1 MPCNKRMFITESSSM
16 SNFSLRNKLL
26 LLSLF
31 PLILTLCILMT
42 VSYYVEQSALA
53 DEVTTFR
60 TKLIGERK
68 TQIKEAT
75 EIAAG
80 IVQYQLS
87 LKENGN
93 VNQALRDIRFGSSGY
108 FFIYDSQGKNLF
120 HAVMP
125 NLEGQNKI
133 DMTDPR
139 GTKIIVGLLD
149 AAKRGDGNFSFYF
162 QKPNTNEQ
170 IEKIGYSMMI
180 PGTDWML
187 GTGAYIDDIDAVV
200 EDYRATVTEQM
211 IDKSYA
217 ILLIALLLA
226 AMTAVVILATAQ
238 RMVAPIKNMADN
250 LNDIAKGEG
259 DLTKRLTVKGEDEI
273 AQLGQSFNLFVD
285 KLQTIIGDVANATA
299 KVKSAA
305 NAIHDQTKVMS
316 SQLISHNNET
326 DQVVTAITEM
336 SATASEVAQNT
347 TQVAEATHAATG
359 DVANAQ
365 RCVDASLEEIS
376 ALMAQIN
383 NAAGNIQSLSEQS
396 KKINNV
402 LSVIGG
408 IAEQTNL
415 LALNAAIEAAR
426 AGEQGRGFAVV
437 ADEVRNLASRTQS
450 STLEINEMLSE
461 LHKLVA
467 LAVKTMEESQQSC
480 VRSVDSSRAISESLG
495 SVTSAVTAI
504 NDMSTQIATAATEQ
518 SSVTEEINRNVFAIQ
533 EIVNE
538 LLHSSEDA
546 ARVSQTVSQEGIN
559 LGKLV
564 GQFKI

>member
-1 MPCNKRMFITESSSM
+1 MESSSM

-211 IDKSYA
+211 IEKSYA

-226 AMTAVVILATAQ
+226 AMTAAVILITAQ

-259 DLTKRLTVKGEDEI
+259 DLTKRLIVKGEDEI

-299 KVKSAA
+299 KVKTAA

-316 SQLISHNNET
+316 NQLISHNNET

-383 NAAGNIQSLSEQS
+383 NAASSIQSLSEQS

>member
-1 MPCNKRMFITESSSM
+1 M

-149 AAKRGDGNFSFYF
+149 AAKKGDGNFSFYF

-211 IDKSYA
+211 IEKSYA

-226 AMTAVVILATAQ
+226 AMTAAVILITAQ

>member
-1 MPCNKRMFITESSSM
+1 M

-149 AAKRGDGNFSFYF
+149 AAKKGDGNFSFYF

-211 IDKSYA
+211 IEKSYA

-226 AMTAVVILATAQ
+226 AMTAVVILITAQ
-238 RMVAPIKNMADN
+238 RMVAPIKNMANN

-259 DLTKRLTVKGEDEI
+259 DLTKRLIVKGEDEI

-299 KVKSAA
+299 KVKTAA

-383 NAAGNIQSLSEQS
+383 NAAGSIQSLSEQS

>member
-1 MPCNKRMFITESSSM
+1 M
-16 SNFSLRNKLL
+16 SKLSLRNKLL

-31 PLILTLCILMT
+31 PLILALLILMS
-42 VSYYVEQSALA
+42 VSYYVEQDALA
-53 DEVTTFR
+53 AEVVTFK
-60 TKLIGERK
+60 TKLVGERK
-68 TQIKEAT
+68 QQIKEAT

-80 IVQYQLS
+80 IVNYQLS
-87 LKENGN
+87 LKEQGN
-93 VNQALRDIRFGSSGY
+93 VNQALRDIRFGSAGY
-108 FFIYDSQGKNLF
+108 FFMYDSQGKNIF
-120 HAVMP
+120 HALIP
-125 NLEGQNKI
+125 SLEGQNKI

-149 AAKRGDGNFSFYF
+149 AAKRGDGSFSYYY

-170 IEKIGYSMMI
+170 IEKISYAMMI

-200 EDYRATVTEQM
+200 EEYRATVTEQM
-211 IDKSYA
+211 ADKSFA
-217 ILLIALLLA
+217 ILLIALFLTGITGFIIMIA
-226 AMTAVVILATAQ
+226 AH
-238 RMVAPIKNMADN
+238 RMVVPIKNMADN

-259 DLTKRLTVKGEDEI
+259 DLTKRLAVKGEDEI
-273 AQLGQSFNLFVD
+273 AQLGRSFNLFVD
-285 KLQTIIGDVANATA
+285 KLQNIIGDVATATA
-299 KVKSAA
+299 KVKTAA
-305 NAIHDQTKVMS
+305 NAIHAQTKVMS
-316 SQLISHNNET
+316 SQLVSHNNET

-336 SATASEVAQNT
+336 SSTANEVAKNT

-365 RCVDASLEEIS
+365 RCVDASLEEIAS
-376 ALMAQIN
+376 LMSQIN
-383 NAAGNIQSLSEQS
+383 NAAGSIKSLSEQS
-396 KKINNV
+396 QKINSV

-437 ADEVRNLASRTQS
+437 ADEVRNLASRTQA
-450 STLEINEMLSE
+450 STLEINEMLSA
-461 LHKLVA
+461 LHKLVTQ
-467 LAVKTMEESQQSC
+467 AVKAMEESQQSC
-480 VRSVDSSRAISESLG
+480 VRSVDSSRTISDSLG

-504 NDMSTQIATAATEQ
+504 NDMSTQIAAAATEQ
-518 SSVTEEINRNVFAIQ
+518 SSVTEEINRNVYAIQ

-546 ARVSQTVSQEGIN
+546 ARVSLTVSEEGIN
-559 LGKLV
+559 LGKS
-564 GQFKI
+564 

>member
-1 MPCNKRMFITESSSM
+1 M

-211 IDKSYA
+211 IEKSYA

-259 DLTKRLTVKGEDEI
+259 DLTKRLIVKGEDEI

-299 KVKSAA
+299 KVKTAA

-383 NAAGNIQSLSEQS
+383 NAAGSIQSLSEQS

>member
-1 MPCNKRMFITESSSM
+1 M

-31 PLILTLCILMT
+31 PLIFTLFVLMT
-42 VSYYVEQSALA
+42 VSYYVEKDALA

-149 AAKRGDGNFSFYF
+149 AAKKGDGNFSFYF

-187 GTGAYIDDIDAVV
+187 GTGVYIDDIDTVV

-211 IDKSYA
+211 IEKSYA

-226 AMTAVVILATAQ
+226 AITTVVILITAQ
-238 RMVAPIKNMADN
+238 RMVAPIKNMANN

-259 DLTKRLTVKGEDEI
+259 DLTKRLIVKGEDEI

-299 KVKSAA
+299 KVKTAA

-383 NAAGNIQSLSEQS
+383 NAAGSIQSLSEQS

>member
-1 MPCNKRMFITESSSM
+1 M

-31 PLILTLCILMT
+31 PLIFTLFVLMT
-42 VSYYVEQSALA
+42 VSYYVEKDALA

-149 AAKRGDGNFSFYF
+149 AAKKGDGNFSFYF

-187 GTGAYIDDIDAVV
+187 GTGVYIDDIDTVV

-211 IDKSYA
+211 IEKSYA

-226 AMTAVVILATAQ
+226 AITTVVILITAQ

-259 DLTKRLTVKGEDEI
+259 DLTKRLIVKGEDEI

-299 KVKSAA
+299 KVKTAA

-383 NAAGNIQSLSEQS
+383 NAAGSIQSLSEQS

>member
-1 MPCNKRMFITESSSM
+1 MPH
-16 SNFSLRNKLL
+16 FSLRNKLL

-31 PLILTLCILMT
+31 PLLFTLCVLMT
-42 VSYYVEQSALA
+42 VTYYVEQDALA
-53 DEVTTFR
+53 DEVTIFR

-68 TQIKEAT
+68 AQIKEAT

-80 IVQYQLS
+80 IIQYQLS

-93 VNQALRDIRFGSSGY
+93 VNQALRDIRFGSAGY

-149 AAKRGDGNFSFYF
+149 AAKNGDGNFSFYF
-162 QKPNTNEQ
+162 EKPNTKEQ
-170 IEKIGYSMMI
+170 IEKLGYSMMI

-200 EDYRATVTEQM
+200 EDYRASATEQM
-211 IDKSYA
+211 MSKSFA
-217 ILLIALLLA
+217 ILLIALVLA
-226 AMTAVVILATAQ
+226 GITAFIIMITTH
-238 RMVAPIKNMADN
+238 RMVTPIKNMADN

-285 KLQTIIGDVANATA
+285 KLQTIMGDVASATA

-336 SATASEVAQNT
+336 SSTASEVAQNT
-347 TQVAEATHAATG
+347 TQVAEATQAATG

-365 RCVDASLEEIS
+365 RCVDASLEEI
-376 ALMAQIN
+376 AGLMEQIN
-383 NAAGNIQSLSEQS
+383 NAAGSIQSLSEQS

-467 LAVKTMEESQQSC
+467 QAVKTMEESQQSC

-518 SSVTEEINRNVFAIQ
+518 SSVTEEINRNVYAIQ

-546 ARVSQTVSQEGIN
+546 ARVSQTVSQEGTK

>member
-1 MPCNKRMFITESSSM
+1 M

-149 AAKRGDGNFSFYF
+149 AAKKGDGNFSFYF

-180 PGTDWML
+180 PSTDWML

-226 AMTAVVILATAQ
+226 AITAVVILATAQ

-273 AQLGQSFNLFVD
+273 AQLGRSFNLFVD

>member
-1 MPCNKRMFITESSSM
+1 M

-149 AAKRGDGNFSFYF
+149 AAKKGDGNFSFYF

-226 AMTAVVILATAQ
+226 AITAVVILATAQ

-299 KVKSAA
+299 KVKTAA

>member
-1 MPCNKRMFITESSSM
+1 MFILEYSDM
-16 SNFSLRNKLL
+16 PHFSLRNKLL

-31 PLILTLCILMT
+31 PLLFTLCVLMT
-42 VSYYVEQSALA
+42 VTYYVEQDALA
-53 DEVTTFR
+53 DEVTIFR

-68 TQIKEAT
+68 AQIKEAT

-80 IVQYQLS
+80 IIQYQLS

-93 VNQALRDIRFGSSGY
+93 VNQALRDIRFGSAGY

-149 AAKRGDGNFSFYF
+149 AAKNGDGNFSFYF
-162 QKPNTNEQ
+162 EKPNTKEQ
-170 IEKIGYSMMI
+170 IEKLGYSMMI

-200 EDYRATVTEQM
+200 EDYRATATEQM
-211 IDKSYA
+211 MSKSFA
-217 ILLIALLLA
+217 ILLIALVLA
-226 AMTAVVILATAQ
+226 GITAFIIMITTH
-238 RMVAPIKNMADN
+238 RMVTPIKNMADN

-273 AQLGQSFNLFVD
+273 AKLGQSFNLFVD
-285 KLQTIIGDVANATA
+285 KLQTIIGDVASATA

-305 NAIHDQTKVMS
+305 NAIHDQTKAMS

-336 SATASEVAQNT
+336 SSTASEVAQNT
-347 TQVAEATHAATG
+347 TQVAEATQAATG

-365 RCVDASLEEIS
+365 RCVDASLEEI
-376 ALMAQIN
+376 AGLMEQIN
-383 NAAGNIQSLSEQS
+383 NAAGSIQSLSEQS

-467 LAVKTMEESQQSC
+467 QAVKTMEESQQSC

-518 SSVTEEINRNVFAIQ
+518 SSVTEEINRNVYAIQ

-546 ARVSQTVSQEGIN
+546 ARVSQTVSQEGTN

>member
-1 MPCNKRMFITESSSM
+1 M
-16 SNFSLRNKLL
+16 SNLSLRNKLL
-26 LLSLF
+26 LLALF
-31 PLILTLCILMT
+31 PLLLTLVILMT
-42 VSYYVEQSALA
+42 VSYHVEQESLA
-53 DEVTTFR
+53 DEVTAFR
-60 TKLIGERK
+60 EKLIGERK

-75 EIAAG
+75 QIAAG

-87 LKENGN
+87 LKEQGN

-139 GTKIIVGLLD
+139 GTKIIVGLLN
-149 AAKRGDGNFSFYF
+149 AAKNGDGNFSFYF

-170 IEKIGYSMMI
+170 IEKLGYSMMI

-187 GTGAYIDDIDAVV
+187 GTGVYVDDIDAVV
-200 EDYRATVTEQM
+200 EDYRATAYEQM
-211 IDKSYA
+211 MSKSLGV
-217 ILLIALLLA
+217 LLIALILA
-226 AMTAVVILATAQ
+226 AITAAVILLTAH
-238 RMVAPIKNMADN
+238 RMVTPIKNMADN

-259 DLTKRLTVKGEDEI
+259 DLTKRLTVTGEDEI
-273 AQLGQSFNLFVD
+273 AQLGRSFNLFVD

-326 DQVVTAITEM
+326 DQVVNAITEM

-383 NAAGNIQSLSEQS
+383 NAASNIQSLSEQS
-396 KKINNV
+396 KKINSV

-437 ADEVRNLASRTQS
+437 ADEVRSLASRTQS

-480 VRSVDSSRAISESLG
+480 VRSVDSSRAISDSLG

-546 ARVSQTVSQEGIN
+546 ARVSQTVSQEGTN

>member
-1 MPCNKRMFITESSSM
+1 M
-16 SNFSLRNKLL
+16 SKLSLRNKLL

-31 PLILTLCILMT
+31 PLILALLILMS
-42 VSYYVEQSALA
+42 VSYYVEQDALA
-53 DEVTTFR
+53 AEVVTFK
-60 TKLIGERK
+60 TKLVGERK
-68 TQIKEAT
+68 QQIKEAT

-80 IVQYQLS
+80 IVNYQLS
-87 LKENGN
+87 LKEQGN
-93 VNQALRDIRFGSSGY
+93 VNQALRDIRFGSAGY
-108 FFIYDSQGKNLF
+108 FFIYDSQGKSIF
-120 HAVMP
+120 HALIP
-125 NLEGQNKI
+125 SLEGQNKM

-149 AAKRGDGNFSFYF
+149 AAKRGDGSFSYYY

-170 IEKIGYSMMI
+170 IEKISYAMMI

-200 EDYRATVTEQM
+200 EEYRATVTEQM
-211 IDKSYA
+211 ADKSFA
-217 ILLIALLLA
+217 ILLIALFLTGITGFIIMIA
-226 AMTAVVILATAQ
+226 AH
-238 RMVAPIKNMADN
+238 RMVVPIKNMADN

-259 DLTKRLTVKGEDEI
+259 DLTKRLAVKGEDEI
-273 AQLGQSFNLFVD
+273 AQLGRSFNLFVD
-285 KLQTIIGDVANATA
+285 KLQNIIGDVATATA
-299 KVKSAA
+299 KVKTAA
-305 NAIHDQTKVMS
+305 NAIHAQTKVMS
-316 SQLISHNNET
+316 SQLVSHNNET

-336 SATASEVAQNT
+336 SSTANEVAKNT

-365 RCVDASLEEIS
+365 RCVDASLEEIAS
-376 ALMAQIN
+376 LMSQIN
-383 NAAGNIQSLSEQS
+383 NAAGSIKSLSEQS
-396 KKINNV
+396 QKINSV

-437 ADEVRNLASRTQS
+437 ADEVRNLASRTQA
-450 STLEINEMLSE
+450 STLEINEMLSA
-461 LHKLVA
+461 LHKLVTQ
-467 LAVKTMEESQQSC
+467 AVKAMEESQQSC
-480 VRSVDSSRAISESLG
+480 VRSVDSSRTISDSLG

-504 NDMSTQIATAATEQ
+504 NDMSTQIAAAATEQ
-518 SSVTEEINRNVFAIQ
+518 SSVTEEINRNVYAIQ

-546 ARVSQTVSQEGIN
+546 ARVSLTVSEEGIN

-564 GQFKI
+564 GQFRI

>member
-1 MPCNKRMFITESSSM
+1 M
-16 SNFSLRNKLL
+16 SKLSLRNKLL

-31 PLILTLCILMT
+31 PLILALLVLMS
-42 VSYYVEQSALA
+42 VSYYVEQDALA
-53 DEVTTFR
+53 DEVVTFR
-60 TKLIGERK
+60 SKLVGERK
-68 TQIKEAT
+68 QQIKEAT

-80 IVQYQLS
+80 IVNYQLS
-87 LKENGN
+87 LKEQGN
-93 VNQALRDIRFGSSGY
+93 VNQALRDIRFGSAGY
-108 FFIYDSQGKNLF
+108 FFMYDSQGKSIF
-120 HAVMP
+120 HALIP
-125 NLEGQNKI
+125 SLEGQNKI

-149 AAKRGDGNFSFYF
+149 AAKHGDGSFSYYY

-170 IEKIGYSMMI
+170 IEKISYVMMI

-187 GTGAYIDDIDAVV
+187 GTGAYIDDIEAVV

-211 IDKSYA
+211 ADKSFA
-217 ILLIALLLA
+217 ILLIALFLTGITGFIIMVA
-226 AMTAVVILATAQ
+226 AH
-238 RMVAPIKNMADN
+238 RMVVPIKNMADN

-259 DLTKRLTVKGEDEI
+259 DLTKRLSVKGEDEI
-273 AQLGQSFNLFVD
+273 AQLGRSFNLFVD
-285 KLQTIIGDVANATA
+285 KLQNIIGDVATATA
-299 KVKSAA
+299 KVKTAA

-316 SQLISHNNET
+316 SQLVSHNNET

-336 SATASEVAQNT
+336 SSTANEVAKNT

-365 RCVDASLEEIS
+365 RCVDASLEEIAS
-376 ALMAQIN
+376 LMSQIN
-383 NAAGNIQSLSEQS
+383 NAAGSIKSLSEQS
-396 KKINNV
+396 QKINSV

-437 ADEVRNLASRTQS
+437 ADEVRNLASRTQA
-450 STLEINEMLSE
+450 STLEINEMLSA
-461 LHKLVA
+461 LHKLVTQ
-467 LAVKTMEESQQSC
+467 AVKAMEESQQSC
-480 VRSVDSSRAISESLG
+480 VRSVDSSRTISDSLG

-504 NDMSTQIATAATEQ
+504 NDMSTQIAAAATEQ
-518 SSVTEEINRNVFAIQ
+518 SSVTEEINRNVYAIQ

-546 ARVSQTVSQEGIN
+546 ARISMTVSEEGIN

>member
-1 MPCNKRMFITESSSM
+1 M
-16 SNFSLRNKLL
+16 SKLSLRNKLL

-31 PLILTLCILMT
+31 PLILALLILMS
-42 VSYYVEQSALA
+42 VSYYVEQDALA
-53 DEVTTFR
+53 AEVVTFK
-60 TKLIGERK
+60 TKLVGERK
-68 TQIKEAT
+68 QQIKEAT

-80 IVQYQLS
+80 IVNYQLS
-87 LKENGN
+87 LKEQGN
-93 VNQALRDIRFGSSGY
+93 VNQALRDIRFGSAGY
-108 FFIYDSQGKNLF
+108 FFMYDSQGKNIF
-120 HAVMP
+120 HALIP
-125 NLEGQNKI
+125 SLEGQNKI

-149 AAKRGDGNFSFYF
+149 AAKRGDGSFSYYY

-170 IEKIGYSMMI
+170 IEKISYAMMI

-200 EDYRATVTEQM
+200 EEYRATVTEQM
-211 IDKSYA
+211 ADKSFA
-217 ILLIALLLA
+217 ILLIALFLTGITGFIIMIA
-226 AMTAVVILATAQ
+226 AH
-238 RMVAPIKNMADN
+238 RMVVPIKNMADN

-259 DLTKRLTVKGEDEI
+259 DLTKRLAVKGEDEI
-273 AQLGQSFNLFVD
+273 AQLGRSFNLFVD
-285 KLQTIIGDVANATA
+285 KLQNIIGDVATATA
-299 KVKSAA
+299 KVKTAA
-305 NAIHDQTKVMS
+305 NAIHAQTKVMS
-316 SQLISHNNET
+316 SQLVSHNNET

-336 SATASEVAQNT
+336 SSTASEVAKNT

-365 RCVDASLEEIS
+365 RCVDASLEEIAS
-376 ALMAQIN
+376 LMSQIN
-383 NAAGNIQSLSEQS
+383 NAAGSIKSLSEQS
-396 KKINNV
+396 QKINSV

-437 ADEVRNLASRTQS
+437 ADEVRNLASRTQA
-450 STLEINEMLSE
+450 STLEINEMLSA
-461 LHKLVA
+461 LHKLVTQ
-467 LAVKTMEESQQSC
+467 AVKAMEESQHSC
-480 VRSVDSSRAISESLG
+480 VRSVDSSRTISDSLG

-504 NDMSTQIATAATEQ
+504 NDMSTQIAAAATEQ
-518 SSVTEEINRNVFAIQ
+518 SSVTEEINRNVYAIQ

-546 ARVSQTVSQEGIN
+546 ARVSLTVSEEGIN

-564 GQFKI
+564 GQFRI

>member
-1 MPCNKRMFITESSSM
+1 M
-16 SNFSLRNKLL
+16 SNLSLRNKLL
-26 LLSLF
+26 LLALF
-31 PLILTLCILMT
+31 PLLLTLVILMT
-42 VSYYVEQSALA
+42 VSYHVEQESLA
-53 DEVTTFR
+53 DEVTAFR
-60 TKLIGERK
+60 EKLIGERK

-75 EIAAG
+75 QIAAG

-87 LKENGN
+87 LKEQGN

-139 GTKIIVGLLD
+139 GTKIIVGLLN
-149 AAKRGDGNFSFYF
+149 AAKNGDGNFSFYF

-187 GTGAYIDDIDAVV
+187 GTGVYVDDIDAVV
-200 EDYRATVTEQM
+200 EDYRATAYEQM
-211 IDKSYA
+211 MSKSLGV
-217 ILLIALLLA
+217 LLIALILA
-226 AMTAVVILATAQ
+226 AITAAVILLTAH
-238 RMVAPIKNMADN
+238 RMVTPIKNMADN

-259 DLTKRLTVKGEDEI
+259 DLTKRLTVTGEDEI
-273 AQLGQSFNLFVD
+273 AQLGRSFNLFVD

-383 NAAGNIQSLSEQS
+383 NAASNIQSLSEQS
-396 KKINNV
+396 KKINSV

-437 ADEVRNLASRTQS
+437 ADEVRSLASRTQS

-480 VRSVDSSRAISESLG
+480 VRSVDSSRAISDSLG

-538 LLHSSEDA
+538 LLHSSEEA
-546 ARVSQTVSQEGIN
+546 ASVSQTVSQEGTN

>member
-1 MPCNKRMFITESSSM
+1 M
-16 SNFSLRNKLL
+16 SKLSLRNKLL

-31 PLILTLCILMT
+31 PLILALLVLMS
-42 VSYYVEQSALA
+42 VSYYVEQDALA
-53 DEVTTFR
+53 DEVVTFR
-60 TKLIGERK
+60 SKLVGERK
-68 TQIKEAT
+68 QQIKEAT

-80 IVQYQLS
+80 IVNYQLS
-87 LKENGN
+87 LKEQGN
-93 VNQALRDIRFGSSGY
+93 VNQALRDIRFGSAGY
-108 FFIYDSQGKNLF
+108 FFMYDSQGKNIF
-120 HAVMP
+120 HALIP
-125 NLEGQNKI
+125 SLEGQNKM

-149 AAKRGDGNFSFYF
+149 AAKRGDGSFSYYY
-162 QKPNTNEQ
+162 QKPNTTEQ
-170 IEKIGYSMMI
+170 IEKISYAMMI

-187 GTGAYIDDIDAVV
+187 GTGAYIDDIEAVV
-200 EDYRATVTEQM
+200 EDYRETVTEQM
-211 IDKSYA
+211 AEKSFA
-217 ILLIALLLA
+217 ILLIALFLTGITGCIIMIA
-226 AMTAVVILATAQ
+226 AH
-238 RMVAPIKNMADN
+238 RMVVPIKNMADN

-273 AQLGQSFNLFVD
+273 AQLGRSFNLFVD
-285 KLQTIIGDVANATA
+285 KLQHIIGDVATATA
-299 KVKSAA
+299 KVKTAA

-316 SQLISHNNET
+316 SQLVSHNNET

-336 SATASEVAQNT
+336 SSTANEVAKNT

-365 RCVDASLEEIS
+365 RCVDASLEEIAS
-376 ALMAQIN
+376 LMSQIN
-383 NAAGNIQSLSEQS
+383 NAAGSIKSLSEQS
-396 KKINNV
+396 QKINSV

-437 ADEVRNLASRTQS
+437 ADEVRNLASRTQA
-450 STLEINEMLSE
+450 STLEINEMLSA
-461 LHKLVA
+461 LHKLVTQ
-467 LAVKTMEESQQSC
+467 AVKAMEESQQSC
-480 VRSVDSSRAISESLG
+480 VRSVDSSRTISDSLG

-504 NDMSTQIATAATEQ
+504 NDMSTQIAAAATEQ
-518 SSVTEEINRNVFAIQ
+518 SSVTEEINRNVYAIQ

-546 ARVSQTVSQEGIN
+546 ARISMTVSEEGIN

>member
-1 MPCNKRMFITESSSM
+1 M
-16 SNFSLRNKLL
+16 SKLSLRNKLL

-31 PLILTLCILMT
+31 PLILALLILMS
-42 VSYYVEQSALA
+42 VSYYVEQDALA
-53 DEVTTFR
+53 AEVVTFK
-60 TKLIGERK
+60 TKLVGERK
-68 TQIKEAT
+68 QQIKEAT

-80 IVQYQLS
+80 IVNYQLS
-87 LKENGN
+87 LKEQGN
-93 VNQALRDIRFGSSGY
+93 VNQALRDIRFGSAGY
-108 FFIYDSQGKNLF
+108 FFMYDSQGKNIF
-120 HAVMP
+120 HALIP
-125 NLEGQNKI
+125 SLEGQNKI

-149 AAKRGDGNFSFYF
+149 AAKRGDGSFSYYY

-170 IEKIGYSMMI
+170 IEKISYAMMI

-200 EDYRATVTEQM
+200 EEYRATVTEQM
-211 IDKSYA
+211 ADKSFA
-217 ILLIALLLA
+217 ILLIALFLTGITGFIIMIA
-226 AMTAVVILATAQ
+226 AH
-238 RMVAPIKNMADN
+238 RMVVPIKNMADN

-259 DLTKRLTVKGEDEI
+259 DLTKRLAVKGEDEI
-273 AQLGQSFNLFVD
+273 AQLGRSFNLFVD
-285 KLQTIIGDVANATA
+285 KLQNIIGDVATATA
-299 KVKSAA
+299 KVKTAA
-305 NAIHDQTKVMS
+305 NAIHAQTKVMS
-316 SQLISHNNET
+316 SQLVSHNNET

-336 SATASEVAQNT
+336 SSTASEVAKNT

-365 RCVDASLEEIS
+365 RCVDASLEEIAS
-376 ALMAQIN
+376 LMSQIN
-383 NAAGNIQSLSEQS
+383 NAAGSIKSLSEQS
-396 KKINNV
+396 QKINSV

-437 ADEVRNLASRTQS
+437 ADEVRNLASRTQA
-450 STLEINEMLSE
+450 STLEINEMLSA
-461 LHKLVA
+461 LHKLVTQ
-467 LAVKTMEESQQSC
+467 AVKAMEESQQSC
-480 VRSVDSSRAISESLG
+480 VRSVDSSRTISDSLG

-504 NDMSTQIATAATEQ
+504 NDMSTQIAAAATEQ
-518 SSVTEEINRNVFAIQ
+518 SSVTEEINRNVYAIQ

-546 ARVSQTVSQEGIN
+546 ARVSLTVSEEGIN

-564 GQFKI
+564 GQFRI

>member
-1 MPCNKRMFITESSSM
+1 M

-211 IDKSYA
+211 IEKSYA

-226 AMTAVVILATAQ
+226 AITAAVILITAQ

-259 DLTKRLTVKGEDEI
+259 DLTKRLIVKGEDEI

-285 KLQTIIGDVANATA
+285 KLQTIIGDVANATT
-299 KVKSAA
+299 KVKTAA

-316 SQLISHNNET
+316 SQLIRHNNET

-383 NAAGNIQSLSEQS
+383 NAAGSIQSLSEQS

>member
-1 MPCNKRMFITESSSM
+1 M

-26 LLSLF
+26 LLALF
-31 PLILTLCILMT
+31 PLILTLIVLMT
-42 VSYYVEQSALA
+42 VSYHVEQSALD

-60 TKLIGERK
+60 EKLIGERK

-75 EIAAG
+75 QIAAG

-87 LKENGN
+87 LKEQGN

-139 GTKIIVGLLD
+139 GTKIIVGLLN
-149 AAKRGDGNFSFYF
+149 AAKNGDGNFSFYF

-226 AMTAVVILATAQ
+226 AITAAVILVTAQ
-238 RMVAPIKNMADN
+238 RMVTPIKNMADN

-259 DLTKRLTVKGEDEI
+259 DLTKRLAVKGDDEI
-273 AQLGQSFNLFVD
+273 AQLGRSFNLFVD
-285 KLQTIIGDVANATA
+285 KLQTIIGDVAHATA
-299 KVKSAA
+299 KVKTAA

-316 SQLISHNNET
+316 RQLISHNNET

-383 NAAGNIQSLSEQS
+383 NAASNIQSLSEQS
-396 KKINNV
+396 QKINSV

-461 LHKLVA
+461 LHKLVS

-480 VRSVDSSRAISESLG
+480 IRSVDSSRAISESLG

-538 LLHSSEDA
+538 LLHSSEEA
-546 ARVSQTVSQEGIN
+546 ASVSQTVSQEGLN

-564 GQFKI
+564 GQFRI

>member
-1 MPCNKRMFITESSSM
+1 M
-16 SNFSLRNKLL
+16 SNLSLRNKLL
-26 LLSLF
+26 LLALF
-31 PLILTLCILMT
+31 PLLLTLVILMT
-42 VSYYVEQSALA
+42 VSYHVEQESLA
-53 DEVTTFR
+53 DEVTAFR
-60 TKLIGERK
+60 EKLIGERK

-75 EIAAG
+75 QIAAG

-87 LKENGN
+87 LKEQGN

-139 GTKIIVGLLD
+139 GTKIIVGLLN
-149 AAKRGDGNFSFYF
+149 AAKNGDGNFSFYF

-170 IEKIGYSMMI
+170 IEKLGYSMMI

-187 GTGAYIDDIDAVV
+187 GTGVYVDDIDAVV
-200 EDYRATVTEQM
+200 EDYRATAYEQM
-211 IDKSYA
+211 MSKSLGV
-217 ILLIALLLA
+217 LLIALILA
-226 AMTAVVILATAQ
+226 AITAAVILLTAH
-238 RMVAPIKNMADN
+238 RMVTPIKNMADN

-259 DLTKRLTVKGEDEI
+259 DLTKRLTVTGEDEI
-273 AQLGQSFNLFVD
+273 AQLGRSFNLFVD

-336 SATASEVAQNT
+336 SATANEVAQNT

-383 NAAGNIQSLSEQS
+383 NAASNIQSLSEQS
-396 KKINNV
+396 KKINSV

-437 ADEVRNLASRTQS
+437 ADEVRSLASRTQS

-480 VRSVDSSRAISESLG
+480 VRSVDSSRAISDSLG

-546 ARVSQTVSQEGIN
+546 ARVSQTVSQEGTN

>member
-1 MPCNKRMFITESSSM
+1 MPHFN
-16 SNFSLRNKLL
+16 LRNKLL

-31 PLILTLCILMT
+31 PLLFTLCVLMT
-42 VSYYVEQSALA
+42 VTYYVEQDALA
-53 DEVTTFR
+53 DEVTIFK

-68 TQIKEAT
+68 AQIKEAT

-93 VNQALRDIRFGSSGY
+93 VNQALRDIRFGSAGY

-149 AAKRGDGNFSFYF
+149 AAKNGDGNFSFYF
-162 QKPNTNEQ
+162 EKPNTKEQ
-170 IEKIGYSMMI
+170 VEKLGYSMMI

-200 EDYRATVTEQM
+200 DDYRTAATEQM
-211 IDKSYA
+211 MNKSFG
-217 ILLIALLLA
+217 ILLIALVLA
-226 AMTAVVILATAQ
+226 GITAFIIMIATH
-238 RMVAPIKNMADN
+238 RMVTPIKNMADN

-273 AQLGQSFNLFVD
+273 AKLGQSFNLFVD
-285 KLQTIIGDVANATA
+285 KLQTIIGDVASATS

-336 SATASEVAQNT
+336 SSTASEVAQNT
-347 TQVAEATHAATG
+347 TQVAEATQAATL

-365 RCVDASLEEIS
+365 RCVDVSLEEI
-376 ALMAQIN
+376 AGLMEQIN
-383 NAAGNIQSLSEQS
+383 NAAGSIQSLSEQS

-450 STLEINEMLSE
+450 STLEINEMLTE

-467 LAVKTMEESQQSC
+467 QAVKTMEESQHSC

-518 SSVTEEINRNVFAIQ
+518 SSVTEEINRNVYAIQ

-546 ARVSQTVSQEGIN
+546 ARVSQTVSQEGLN
-559 LGKLV
+559 LGKLI

>member
-1 MPCNKRMFITESSSM
+1 M
-16 SNFSLRNKLL
+16 SNLSLRNKLL

-31 PLILTLCILMT
+31 PLILTLLVLMT
-42 VSYYVEQSALA
+42 VSYYVEQESLA
-53 DEVTTFR
+53 EEVVTFR
-60 TKLIGERK
+60 TKLVGERK
-68 TQIKEAT
+68 QQIKEAT

-87 LKENGN
+87 LKEQGN
-93 VNQALRDIRFGSSGY
+93 VNQALRDIRFGSAGY
-108 FFIYDSQGKNLF
+108 FFMYDSQGKNIF
-120 HAVMP
+120 HALLP

-149 AAKRGDGNFSFYF
+149 AAKRGDGNFSYYY

-170 IEKIGYSMMI
+170 IEKISYVMMV

-187 GTGAYIDDIDAVV
+187 GTGAYIDDIEAVV
-200 EDYRATVTEQM
+200 EDYRQTVTEQM
-211 IDKSYA
+211 AEKSFM
-217 ILLIALLLA
+217 ILLIAIVLTGITAFIIMVA
-226 AMTAVVILATAQ
+226 AH
-238 RMVAPIKNMADN
+238 RMVVPIKNMADN

-259 DLTKRLTVKGEDEI
+259 DLTKRLIVKGEDEI
-273 AQLGQSFNLFVD
+273 AQLGRAFNLFVD

-299 KVKSAA
+299 KVKTAA

-316 SQLISHNNET
+316 HQLLSHNNET

-336 SATASEVAQNT
+336 SSTASEVAQNT

-365 RCVDASLEEIS
+365 RCVDASLEEITG
-376 ALMAQIN
+376 LMAQIN
-383 NAAGNIQSLSEQS
+383 NAAGSIKSLSEQS
-396 KKINNV
+396 QKINSV

-437 ADEVRNLASRTQS
+437 ADEVRNLASRTQA

-461 LHKLVA
+461 LHKLVSQ
-467 LAVKTMEESQQSC
+467 AVKTMDESQQSC
-480 VRSVDSSRAISESLG
+480 VRSVESSRAISESLG

-518 SSVTEEINRNVFAIQ
+518 SSVTEEINRNVYAIQ

-546 ARVSQTVSQEGIN
+546 ARVSQTVSQEGTN

>member
-1 MPCNKRMFITESSSM
+1 M

-149 AAKRGDGNFSFYF
+149 AAKKGDGNFSFYF

-226 AMTAVVILATAQ
+226 AITAAVILITAQ

-259 DLTKRLTVKGEDEI
+259 DLTKRLIVKGEDEI

-299 KVKSAA
+299 KVKTAA

-383 NAAGNIQSLSEQS
+383 NAAGSIQSLSEQS

>member
-1 MPCNKRMFITESSSM
+1 M
-16 SNFSLRNKLL
+16 SNLSLRNKLL
-26 LLSLF
+26 LLALF
-31 PLILTLCILMT
+31 PLILALCILMT
-42 VSYYVEQSALA
+42 VSYYAEQDSLNDDIA
-53 DEVTTFR
+53 TFR
-60 TKLIGERK
+60 EKLIGERK

-87 LKENGN
+87 LKDQGN

-120 HAVMP
+120 HATMP

-139 GTKIIVGLLD
+139 GTKIIVGLLN
-149 AAKRGDGNFSFYF
+149 AAKNGDGNFSFYF

-200 EDYRATVTEQM
+200 EDYRATATEQM
-211 IDKSYA
+211 INKSLGV
-217 ILLIALLLA
+217 LLIALILA
-226 AMTAVVILATAQ
+226 GLTAVIILVLAH
-238 RMVAPIKNMADN
+238 RMVTPIKNMADN

-259 DLTKRLTVKGEDEI
+259 DLTKRLTVTGEDEI
-273 AQLGQSFNLFVD
+273 AQLGRSFNLFVD
-285 KLQTIIGDVANATA
+285 KLQTIIADVANATA

-383 NAAGNIQSLSEQS
+383 NAASNIQSLSEQS
-396 KKINNV
+396 KKINSV

-437 ADEVRNLASRTQS
+437 ADEVRSLASRTQS

-480 VRSVDSSRAISESLG
+480 VRSVDSSRAISDSLG

-538 LLHSSEDA
+538 LLHSSEEA
-546 ARVSQTVSQEGIN
+546 ARVSQTVSQEGTN

>member
-1 MPCNKRMFITESSSM
+1 M
-16 SNFSLRNKLL
+16 SKLSLRNKLL

-31 PLILTLCILMT
+31 PLILALLVLMS
-42 VSYYVEQSALA
+42 VSYYVEQNALA
-53 DEVTTFR
+53 DEVVTFR
-60 TKLIGERK
+60 SKLVGERK
-68 TQIKEAT
+68 QQIKEAT

-80 IVQYQLS
+80 IVNYQLS
-87 LKENGN
+87 LKEQGN
-93 VNQALRDIRFGSSGY
+93 VNQALRDIRFGSAGY
-108 FFIYDSQGKNLF
+108 FFMYDSQGKNIF
-120 HAVMP
+120 HALIP
-125 NLEGQNKI
+125 SLEGQNKM

-149 AAKRGDGNFSFYF
+149 AAKRGDGSFSYYY

-170 IEKIGYSMMI
+170 IEKISYAMMI

-187 GTGAYIDDIDAVV
+187 GTGAYIDDIEAVV
-200 EDYRATVTEQM
+200 EDYRETVTEQM
-211 IDKSYA
+211 TEKSFA
-217 ILLIALLLA
+217 ILLIALFLTGITGFIIMIA
-226 AMTAVVILATAQ
+226 AH
-238 RMVAPIKNMADN
+238 RMVVPIKNMADN

-273 AQLGQSFNLFVD
+273 AQLGRSFNLFVD
-285 KLQTIIGDVANATA
+285 KLQHIIGDVATATA
-299 KVKSAA
+299 KVKTAA

-316 SQLISHNNET
+316 SQLVSHNNET

-336 SATASEVAQNT
+336 SSTANEVAKNT

-365 RCVDASLEEIS
+365 RCVDASLEEIAS
-376 ALMAQIN
+376 LMSQIN
-383 NAAGNIQSLSEQS
+383 NAAGSIKSLSEQS
-396 KKINNV
+396 QKINSV

-437 ADEVRNLASRTQS
+437 ADEVRNLASRTQA
-450 STLEINEMLSE
+450 STLEINEMLSA
-461 LHKLVA
+461 LHKLVTQ
-467 LAVKTMEESQQSC
+467 AVKAMEESQQSC
-480 VRSVDSSRAISESLG
+480 VRSVDSSRTISDSLG

-504 NDMSTQIATAATEQ
+504 NDMSTQIAAAATEQ
-518 SSVTEEINRNVFAIQ
+518 SSVTEEINRNVYAIQ

-546 ARVSQTVSQEGIN
+546 ARISMTVSEEGIN

>member
-1 MPCNKRMFITESSSM
+1 M

-149 AAKRGDGNFSFYF
+149 AAKKGDGNFSFYF

-226 AMTAVVILATAQ
+226 AITAVVILATAQ

>member
-1 MPCNKRMFITESSSM
+1 M

-31 PLILTLCILMT
+31 PLIFTLFVLMT
-42 VSYYVEQSALA
+42 VSYYVEKDALA

-149 AAKRGDGNFSFYF
+149 AAKKGDGNFSFYF

-187 GTGAYIDDIDAVV
+187 GTGVYIDDIDTVV

-211 IDKSYA
+211 IEKSYA

-226 AMTAVVILATAQ
+226 AITVAVILITAQ
-238 RMVAPIKNMADN
+238 RMVAPIKNMANN

-259 DLTKRLTVKGEDEI
+259 DLTKRLIVKGEDEI

-299 KVKSAA
+299 KVKTAA
-305 NAIHDQTKVMS
+305 NAIHGQTKVMS

-383 NAAGNIQSLSEQS
+383 NAAGSIQSLSEQS

-450 STLEINEMLSE
+450 STLEINEMLTE

>member
-1 MPCNKRMFITESSSM
+1 M

-31 PLILTLCILMT
+31 PLILTLLILMS
-42 VSYYVEQSALA
+42 VSYYVEKEALD
-53 DEVTTFR
+53 DEVVTFK
-60 TKLIGERK
+60 TKLVGERK
-68 TQIKEAT
+68 QQIKEAT

-80 IVQYQLS
+80 IVQYQIS
-87 LKENGN
+87 LKDQGN
-93 VNQALRDIRFGSSGY
+93 VNQALRDIRFGSAGY
-108 FFIYDSQGKNLF
+108 FFIYDSKGKNIF
-120 HAVMP
+120 HALLP
-125 NLEGQNKI
+125 ALEGQDKI

-139 GTKIIVGLLD
+139 GTKIIVGLLN
-149 AAKRGDGNFSFYF
+149 AAQRGDGHFSYYY

-170 IEKIGYSMMI
+170 IEKLSYVTMV

-187 GTGAYIDDIDAVV
+187 GTGAYIDDIEAVV
-200 EDYRATVTEQM
+200 EDYRITVTEQM
-211 IDKSYA
+211 VDKSYGL
-217 ILLIALLLA
+217 LLIALLLTGFTAFIIMIA
-226 AMTAVVILATAQ
+226 AH
-238 RMVAPIKNMADN
+238 RMVVPIQKMAEN

-259 DLTKRLTVKGEDEI
+259 DLTKRLLVKGEDEI

-285 KLQTIIGDVANATA
+285 KLQTIIGDVASATT
-299 KVKSAA
+299 KVKEAA

-336 SATASEVAQNT
+336 SSTASEVAQNT
-347 TQVAEATHAATG
+347 TQVAEATQAAMG

-365 RCVDASLEEIS
+365 RCVDASLEEI
-376 ALMAQIN
+376 AGLMEQIN
-383 NAAGNIQSLSEQS
+383 HAAGSIQSLSEQS
-396 KKINNV
+396 QKINSV

-437 ADEVRNLASRTQS
+437 ADEVRNLASRTQA
-450 STLEINEMLSE
+450 STLEINEMLSA

-467 LAVKTMEESQQSC
+467 QAVKTMEDSQQSC
-480 VRSVDSSRAISESLG
+480 VRSVASSRAISESLG

-518 SSVTEEINRNVFAIQ
+518 SSVTEEINRNVYAIQ

-538 LLHSSEDA
+538 LLHSSQDA
-546 ARVSQTVSQEGIN
+546 ARISQTVSQEGTN

>member
-1 MPCNKRMFITESSSM
+1 M
-16 SNFSLRNKLL
+16 SKLSLRNKLL

-31 PLILTLCILMT
+31 PLILALLVLMS
-42 VSYYVEQSALA
+42 VSYYVEQNALA
-53 DEVTTFR
+53 DEVVTFR
-60 TKLIGERK
+60 SKLVGERK
-68 TQIKEAT
+68 QQIKEAT

-80 IVQYQLS
+80 IVNYQLS
-87 LKENGN
+87 LKEQGN
-93 VNQALRDIRFGSSGY
+93 VNQALRDIRFGSAGY
-108 FFIYDSQGKNLF
+108 FFMFDSQGKNIF
-120 HAVMP
+120 HALIP
-125 NLEGQNKI
+125 SLEGQNKM

-149 AAKRGDGNFSFYF
+149 AAKRGDGSFSYYY

-170 IEKIGYSMMI
+170 IEKISYAMMI

-187 GTGAYIDDIDAVV
+187 GTGAYIDDIEAVV
-200 EDYRATVTEQM
+200 EDYRETVTEQM
-211 IDKSYA
+211 AEKSFA
-217 ILLIALLLA
+217 ILLIALFLTGITGFIIMIA
-226 AMTAVVILATAQ
+226 AH
-238 RMVAPIKNMADN
+238 RMVVPIKNMADN

-273 AQLGQSFNLFVD
+273 AQLGRSFNLFVD
-285 KLQTIIGDVANATA
+285 KLQHIIGDVATATA
-299 KVKSAA
+299 KVKTAA

-316 SQLISHNNET
+316 SQLVSHNNET

-336 SATASEVAQNT
+336 SSTANEVAKNT

-365 RCVDASLEEIS
+365 RCVDASLEEIAS
-376 ALMAQIN
+376 LMSQIN
-383 NAAGNIQSLSEQS
+383 NAAGSIKSLSEQS
-396 KKINNV
+396 QKINSV

-437 ADEVRNLASRTQS
+437 ADEVRNLASRTQA
-450 STLEINEMLSE
+450 STLEINEMLSA
-461 LHKLVA
+461 LHKLVTQ
-467 LAVKTMEESQQSC
+467 AVKAMEESQQSC
-480 VRSVDSSRAISESLG
+480 VRSVDSSRTISDSLG

-504 NDMSTQIATAATEQ
+504 NDMSTQIAAAATEQ
-518 SSVTEEINRNVFAIQ
+518 SSVTEEINRNVYAIQ

-546 ARVSQTVSQEGIN
+546 ARISMTVSEEGIN

>member
-1 MPCNKRMFITESSSM
+1 M

-26 LLSLF
+26 LLALF
-31 PLILTLCILMT
+31 PLILTLIILMT
-42 VSYYVEQSALA
+42 VSYHVEQSAL
-53 DEVTTFR
+53 DEEVITFR
-60 TKLIGERK
+60 EKLIGERK

-75 EIAAG
+75 QIAAG

-87 LKENGN
+87 LKELGN

-139 GTKIIVGLLD
+139 GTKIIVGLLN
-149 AAKRGDGNFSFYF
+149 AAKNGDGNFSFYF

-187 GTGAYIDDIDAVV
+187 GTGVYIDDIDAVV
-200 EDYRATVTEQM
+200 EDYRATAYEQM
-211 IDKSYA
+211 ISKSLGV
-217 ILLIALLLA
+217 LLIALLLA
-226 AMTAVVILATAQ
+226 AITAAMILVAAH
-238 RMVAPIKNMADN
+238 RMVTPIKNMADN
-250 LNDIAKGEG
+250 LIDIAKGEG
-259 DLTKRLTVKGEDEI
+259 DLTKRLTVTGEDEI
-273 AQLGQSFNLFVD
+273 AQLGRSFNLFVD

-383 NAAGNIQSLSEQS
+383 NAASNIQSLSEQS
-396 KKINNV
+396 KKINSV

-461 LHKLVA
+461 LHKLVS

-546 ARVSQTVSQEGIN
+546 ARVSQTVSQEGLN

>member
-1 MPCNKRMFITESSSM
+1 M
-16 SNFSLRNKLL
+16 SKLSLRNKLL

-31 PLILTLCILMT
+31 PLIFALLILMS
-42 VSYYVEQSALA
+42 VSYYVEQDALA
-53 DEVTTFR
+53 AEVVTFK
-60 TKLIGERK
+60 TKLVGERK
-68 TQIKEAT
+68 QQIKEAT

-80 IVQYQLS
+80 IVNYQLS
-87 LKENGN
+87 LKEQGN
-93 VNQALRDIRFGSSGY
+93 VNQALRDIRFGSAGY
-108 FFIYDSQGKNLF
+108 FFMYDSQGKNIF
-120 HAVMP
+120 HALIP
-125 NLEGQNKI
+125 SLEGQNKI

-149 AAKRGDGNFSFYF
+149 AAKRGDGSFSYYY

-170 IEKIGYSMMI
+170 VEKISYAMMI

-200 EDYRATVTEQM
+200 EEYRATVTEQM
-211 IDKSYA
+211 ADKSFA
-217 ILLIALLLA
+217 ILLIALFLTGITGFIIMIA
-226 AMTAVVILATAQ
+226 AH
-238 RMVAPIKNMADN
+238 RMVVPIKNMADN

-259 DLTKRLTVKGEDEI
+259 DLTKRLAVKGEDEI
-273 AQLGQSFNLFVD
+273 AQLGRSFNLFVD
-285 KLQTIIGDVANATA
+285 KLQNIIGDVATATA
-299 KVKSAA
+299 KVKTAA
-305 NAIHDQTKVMS
+305 NAIHAQTKVMS
-316 SQLISHNNET
+316 SQLVSHNNET

-336 SATASEVAQNT
+336 SSTANEVAKNT

-365 RCVDASLEEIS
+365 RCVDASLEEIVS
-376 ALMAQIN
+376 LMSQIN
-383 NAAGNIQSLSEQS
+383 NAAGSIKSLSEQS
-396 KKINNV
+396 QKINSV

-437 ADEVRNLASRTQS
+437 ADEVRNLASRTQA
-450 STLEINEMLSE
+450 STLEINEMLSA
-461 LHKLVA
+461 LHKLVTQ
-467 LAVKTMEESQQSC
+467 AVKAMEESQQSC
-480 VRSVDSSRAISESLG
+480 VRSVDSSRTISDSLG

-504 NDMSTQIATAATEQ
+504 NDMSTQIAAAATEQ
-518 SSVTEEINRNVFAIQ
+518 SSVTEEINRNVYAIQ

-546 ARVSQTVSQEGIN
+546 ARVSLTVSEEGIN

-564 GQFKI
+564 GQFRI

>member
-1 MPCNKRMFITESSSM
+1 M
-16 SNFSLRNKLL
+16 SKLSLRNKLL

-31 PLILTLCILMT
+31 PLILALLILMS
-42 VSYYVEQSALA
+42 VSYYVEQDALA
-53 DEVTTFR
+53 AEVVTFK
-60 TKLIGERK
+60 TKLVGERK
-68 TQIKEAT
+68 QQIKEAT

-80 IVQYQLS
+80 IVNYQLS
-87 LKENGN
+87 LKEQGN
-93 VNQALRDIRFGSSGY
+93 VNQALRDIRFGSAGY
-108 FFIYDSQGKNLF
+108 FFMYDSQGKNIF
-120 HAVMP
+120 HALIP
-125 NLEGQNKI
+125 SLEGQNKM

-149 AAKRGDGNFSFYF
+149 AAKRGDGNFSYYY

-170 IEKIGYSMMI
+170 IEKISYAMMI

-200 EDYRATVTEQM
+200 EEYRATVTEQM
-211 IDKSYA
+211 ADKSFA
-217 ILLIALLLA
+217 ILLIAFFLTGITGFIIMIA
-226 AMTAVVILATAQ
+226 AH
-238 RMVAPIKNMADN
+238 RMVVPIKNMADN

-259 DLTKRLTVKGEDEI
+259 DLTKRLAVKGEDEI
-273 AQLGQSFNLFVD
+273 AQLGRSFNLFVD
-285 KLQTIIGDVANATA
+285 KLQNIIGDVATATA
-299 KVKSAA
+299 KVKTAA
-305 NAIHDQTKVMS
+305 NAIHAQTKVMS
-316 SQLISHNNET
+316 SQLVSHNNET

-336 SATASEVAQNT
+336 SSTASEVAKNT

-365 RCVDASLEEIS
+365 RCVDASLEEIAS
-376 ALMAQIN
+376 LMSQIN
-383 NAAGNIQSLSEQS
+383 NAAGSIKSLSEQS
-396 KKINNV
+396 QKINSV

-437 ADEVRNLASRTQS
+437 ADEVRNLASRTQA
-450 STLEINEMLSE
+450 STLEINEMLSA
-461 LHKLVA
+461 LHKLVTQ
-467 LAVKTMEESQQSC
+467 AVKAMEESQQSC
-480 VRSVDSSRAISESLG
+480 VRSVDSSRTISDSLG

-504 NDMSTQIATAATEQ
+504 NDMSTQIAAAATEQ
-518 SSVTEEINRNVFAIQ
+518 SSVTEEINRNVYAIQ

-546 ARVSQTVSQEGIN
+546 ARVSLTVSEEGIN

-564 GQFKI
+564 GQFRI

>member
-1 MPCNKRMFITESSSM
+1 M

-31 PLILTLCILMT
+31 PLIFTLFVLMT
-42 VSYYVEQSALA
+42 VSYYVEKDALA

-149 AAKRGDGNFSFYF
+149 AAKKGDGNFSFYF

-187 GTGAYIDDIDAVV
+187 GTGVYIDDIDTVV

-211 IDKSYA
+211 IEKSYA

-226 AMTAVVILATAQ
+226 AITVAVILITAQ
-238 RMVAPIKNMADN
+238 RMVAPIKNMANN

-259 DLTKRLTVKGEDEI
+259 DLTKRLIVKGEDEI

-299 KVKSAA
+299 KVKTAA

>member
-1 MPCNKRMFITESSSM
+1 M
-16 SNFSLRNKLL
+16 SNLSLRNKLL

-31 PLILTLCILMT
+31 PLILTLFVLMT
-42 VSYYVEQSALA
+42 VSYYVEQESLA
-53 DEVTTFR
+53 DEVVTFR
-60 TKLIGERK
+60 TKLVGERK
-68 TQIKEAT
+68 QQIKEAT

-93 VNQALRDIRFGSSGY
+93 VNQALRDIRFGSAGY
-108 FFIYDSQGKNLF
+108 FFMYDSQGKNIF
-120 HAVMP
+120 HALMP

-149 AAKRGDGNFSFYF
+149 AAKRGDGNFSYYY

-170 IEKIGYSMMI
+170 IEKISYVKMV

-187 GTGAYIDDIDAVV
+187 GTGAYIDDIEAVV
-200 EDYRATVTEQM
+200 EDYRQTVTEQM
-211 IDKSYA
+211 ADKSFM
-217 ILLIALLLA
+217 ILLIALVLTGITAFIIMIA
-226 AMTAVVILATAQ
+226 AH
-238 RMVAPIKNMADN
+238 RMVVPIKNMADN

-259 DLTKRLTVKGEDEI
+259 DLTKRLSVKGEDEI
-273 AQLGQSFNLFVD
+273 AQLGQAFNLFVD

-305 NAIHDQTKVMS
+305 NAIHDQTKLMS
-316 SQLISHNNET
+316 RQLLSHNNET

-336 SATASEVAQNT
+336 SSTASEVAQNT

-365 RCVDASLEEIS
+365 RCVDVSLEEI
-376 ALMAQIN
+376 AGLMAQIN
-383 NAAGNIQSLSEQS
+383 NAAGSIKSLSEQS
-396 KKINNV
+396 QKINSV

-437 ADEVRNLASRTQS
+437 ADEVRNLASRTQA

-467 LAVKTMEESQQSC
+467 LAVKTMDESQQSC

-518 SSVTEEINRNVFAIQ
+518 SSVTEEINRNVYAIQ

-546 ARVSQTVSQEGIN
+546 AKVSQTVSQEGIN